1 MRKPVPQ
8 PSQQADPVVIVGLAA
23 HRGGGAQPAPDAD
36 RAFFSLPATT
46 EPTADLSLALR
57 LAWTALEDGGTV
69 PGALADGR
77 TGCFFATADA
87 CGDGDGGPRG
97 VGPGGDGAGGLAE
110 QVAAG
115 LRLTGPRATVGRR
128 GAAPSGRDA
137 VRAAVALA
145 ADELRHGT
153 VDLALAG
160 AVSPGTAGVGG
171 AGGVVVVLCR
181 RSQAALAGGRVYG
194 VLSDGTASDR
204 APDAA
209 PSDTSDTFPAGSA
222 ERTAAEVVAL
232 VGAAPVPPATRAG
245 APKVPGA
252 VPLDT
257 APLVPLVLSGHS
269 DAALRA
275 TAAALHQRVTDLPS
289 LDLKDLGLSLA
300 TTRSAFAHRA
310 VVLAADRADALLG
323 LRAVADGTFTPLVVD
338 AAQQGPGAGAAEV
351 GAGADGAGDLRPV
364 FVFPG
369 QGSQWPGMAL
379 DLVESSEVF
388 RHELRAC
395 ADALEPYVDWD
406 LYEVLRGVPGA
417 PELRAVDVVQ
427 PALFAV
433 MVSLAALWRACG
445 IEPAAVVGASLGEI
459 AAAHLAGALTLEEAA
474 QVVALW
480 SRAQA
485 GATGDGDLASAL
497 ACRADLE
504 RRLARWGDRLHFA
517 GSNGPHSVL
526 FSGDRAAVAELLA
539 ELDADGVRAKLLG
552 NDLPAHSPA
561 LHLDNDLLLG
571 GLAGREARAS
581 SLPFYSSLTGGHLE
595 TAGLDGPYWQRNIT
609 REIRFEQATRALL
622 AAGHRTFIEVSPHP
636 VLLGAMQETV
646 EDEGLGA
653 HTTVVGSLRR
663 RAPGVP
669 AFLHSL
675 AESYVRGVAVDWGA
689 LFRGS
694 GAQRMRL
701 PHYPFDAEATG
712 SAAERAAGGGAGPTV
727 RLRRELAA
735 RSAAER
741 SAWLTDLVRAQ
752 VGAVRGGR
760 ALEGHEVRRP
770 FKELGFDSLTAVE
783 LRNRLVAATGLP
795 LPMTL
800 LFDRPTVEA
809 VVSYVHDALV
819 HPGGPGPVAPLAAG
833 PVTADEPI
841 AIIAMSC
848 RFPGGADTPDA
859 LWRLVADGTDAL
871 SPFPVNR
878 GWDGLHDPDPDRPGT
893 TYVSEG
899 GFLHD
904 ADQFDAGFFGI
915 GPREA
920 LAMDPQQRV
929 LLEATWEAFE
939 RAGID
944 PTALR
949 GSPGGVFIGAM
960 TQDYGEPMH
969 LASERVN
976 GHVLTGSTVS
986 VLSGRLSY
994 VFGLEGPALTVDTA
1008 CSSSLVA
1015 LHLAAQ
1021 SLRRGETTLALAGG
1035 AAIMAAPG
1043 MFIEFSRQR
1052 GLSPDGRCK
1061 AFAAAADGTGW
1072 GEGVG
1077 VLLLERLSDAQRNG
1091 HHVLAVLRGSAI
1103 NQDGA
1108 SNGLSAPS
1116 GPAQQRVIRQAL
1128 ADARLTP
1135 ADVDVVE
1142 AHGTG
1147 TRLGDPIEAQAL
1159 LATYGQ
1165 DRPADR
1171 PLWLGSLK
1179 SNIGHTQAAAG
1190 VGGIIKMVQAM
1201 QHGTLPKTLHVDEPT
1216 PHVDWESGAVRLL
1229 TEARPWPE
1237 TDRPR
1242 RAAVSS
1248 FGISGTNAHVILE
1261 QAPEEA
1267 AGPASEDAPGDDA
1280 TAIATGVVPLVISA
1294 RDTQAL
1300 RAQAAQLAAYV
1311 EEHPDTGPHTIAH
1324 TLLTGRATLEHR
1336 AVLLAH
1342 DRDHLRETLHALANG
1357 QEHPGV
1363 VTGSG
1368 NHGRPVFVFPGQGSQ
1383 WTGMATELLTT
1394 SDVFRQS
1401 IAECENALAPYVDW
1415 SLTEVLTNGEP
1426 IERVDIVQP
1435 ALFAVMI
1442 SLAKVWQSLGIQ
1454 PAAVIGHSQ
1463 GEIPAAV
1470 IAGALTLEDGA
1481 RVTALRSQ
1489 AIHTTLTGHG
1499 TMASVTLTP
1508 EATQQLPGTW
1518 GDQLHIAAHNGPHT
1532 TVIAG
1537 ETTAIEQLL
1546 THCEQQG
1553 IHARRINVDYAS
1565 HSPYVETL
1573 KSQLADSLGELKP
1586 TASDIPFYSTT
1597 TGETLDTTQLTADY
1611 WYTNLR
1617 QPVLLTH
1624 AVTTAL
1630 NNGHTLFIEISPHPI
1645 LTTPL
1650 HDITDTTGHPTTITG
1665 TLRRDHGNWTQLL
1678 TAAATTTAH
1687 GTPPNWTHL
1696 LPPTTARP
1704 DLPTYPFQR
1713 QHYWLTASSP
1723 SPHLGS
1729 GATGHPFSLTRT
1741 DLAGSQ
1747 ETLYT
1752 GQISTHT
1759 HPWLNDHALWN
1770 TPLLPGTALLEL
1782 ALHTAHHTGLHHID
1796 ELTLHTPLT
1805 LTPHQPQ
1812 HLQIHIGTPNTNGQH
1827 PLTIHSTPHPPH
1839 PTEGEGWVQHAV
1851 GLVSAKG
1858 ALPTEGAWPGRGDV
1872 LDGAD
1877 GVYERLAAVG
1887 FDYGPAF
1894 QGLRRLAQVG
1904 GDVVAEVE
1912 LAEPQLADA
1921 DRFDVHPALLD
1932 AALHGTLLEGS
1943 DQVRLPFTFSGVTLH
1958 ATGASALRVRL
1969 TPTGTDT
1976 VAVLATD
1983 TTGQPVVSIDALTL
1997 RSVTAEQ
2004 FRAVASGLNDPL
2016 YHVDWVPA
2024 TVVDVPPTSAGRPVL
2039 VGSAALLP
2047 DLADAAPERVADDL
2061 GALVAAVDAGG
2072 QVPDTV
2078 LVPFLAD
2085 GEATP
2090 DGEAAAGDV
2099 SGFGAGSESGARA
2112 QGSGGVVGAA
2122 HAAVREGLALVQSWL
2137 ADERFAA
2144 SRLVLLTRGAV
2155 TVRAGDEPVDLVRAP
2170 LWGLLRSARS
2180 EHPGRLALAD
2190 LDGDPNSYL
2199 ALLRALARGASDEP
2213 QLAARA
2219 GMLFAPRLTK
2229 VAPSAGAGASPFDG
2243 TGTVLITGGT
2253 GLLGGVL
2260 ARHLV
2265 AAYGVRSLL
2274 LVSRRGPAA
2283 DGAEQLR
2290 AELTA
2295 AGARV
2300 TVVACDVTDRAAL
2313 ATALRAVPADLP
2325 LTGVVHTAGVLDDGV
2340 VGSLTPERVAAVL
2353 RPKVD
2358 AAWHLHELTRPYDLR
2373 AFVLYSSAA
2382 GTLGQAGQ
2390 ASYAAANAFLDALA
2404 QHRRAAG
2411 LPGLALA
2418 WGLWAEAGG
2427 MTDHLAEADLR
2438 RLGRTGLAPMAT
2450 EQGLA
2455 LFDLAVR
2462 AEADA
2467 RAAVGGESEAEG
2479 PGDTAGGPGDT
2490 AGKPRS
2496 AADGL
2501 GDSADGPD
2509 ETADGLRNAAGGSH
2523 DATAHPAERPTG
2535 GSAGGGRGALVP
2547 AVLDFAALRSQPEVP
2562 ALLRQLVRAAGPAP
2576 LRSAGRGETADGVQ
2590 RFAGLAPDE
2599 RHRALV
2605 DLVRSQVATVLGHPT
2620 LDSVDPG
2627 RGFLDLGVDSL
2638 TALDLRNRLGA
2649 EVGRALPATL
2659 IFNHPTP
2666 TAMGRFL
2673 AAELFPDD
2681 EAVGTGAGG
2690 PGPDGDD
2697 GAPNEAEFR
2706 RALAA
2711 IPLARFEEAGLVRT
2725 LLGLAES
2732 TGGQPAAPVA
2742 EQQGSALD
2750 AMNLDDLVRVA
2761 LGDN

>member
-8 PSQQADPVVIVGLAA
+8 PSQQADPVVIVGLTT
-23 HRGGGAQPAPDAD
+23 HQGGGAQPAADAD
-36 RAFFSLPATT
+36 RAFFSLPAKA
-46 EPTADLSLALR
+46 ELTADLSLALR
-57 LAWTALEDGGTV
+57 LAWTALEDGGIV
-69 PGALADGR
+69 PGTLTVGR
-77 TGCFFATADA
+77 TGCFFAAADA
-87 CGDGDGGPRG
+87 GDSDSDSDSDDDGG
-97 VGPGGDGAGGLAE
+97 GGGADGLAG

-115 LRLTGPRATVGRR
+115 LRLTGPRATVGRG
-128 GAAPSGRDA
+128 GAVSSGQDA

-145 ADELRHGT
+145 ADQLRRGA
-153 VDLALAG
+153 VDLAVAG
-160 AVSPGTAGVGG
+160 AVGPRTTEVDETS
-171 AGGVVVVLCR
+171 GVVVVLCR
-181 RSQAALAGGRVYG
+181 SSRAVRAGDRVYG
-194 VLSDGTASDR
+194 VLPDDTVAGS

-209 PSDTSDTFPAGSA
+209 ASETSDAYPARNA

-232 VGAAPVPPATRAG
+232 VGAAPVSPAARAG
-245 APKVPGA
+245 APKDPGA

-257 APLVPLVLSGHS
+257 TPLVPLVLSAHS
-269 DAALRA
+269 AAALRA
-275 TAAALHQRVTDLPS
+275 TAAALHQRVTDLAA

-323 LRAVADGTFTPLVVD
+323 LRAVADGTFTPLVVG
-338 AAQQGPGAGAAEV
+338 AAQQDPGV
-351 GAGADGAGDLRPV
+351 GADGGRADRARYPRPV

-388 RHELRAC
+388 RRELRAC
-395 ADALEPYVDWD
+395 ADALEPYVSWD
-406 LYEVLRGVPGA
+406 LYEVLRGAPGA

-459 AAAHLAGALTLEEAA
+459 AAAHLAGALTREEAA

-497 ACRADLE
+497 ASRADLE

-517 GSNGPHSVL
+517 GSNGPYSVL

-561 LHLDNDLLLG
+561 LRLDDDLLLG

-581 SLPFYSSLTGGHLE
+581 SVPFYSSLTGGHLE

-636 VLLGAMQETV
+636 VLLAAVQETV

-663 RAPGVP
+663 RIPGVP

-689 LFRGS
+689 VFQGS
-694 GAQRMRL
+694 GARRIGL
-701 PHYPFDAEATG
+701 PSYPFDAEATG
-712 SAAERAAGGGAGPTV
+712 SAAERAAGGAAGPAD

-735 RSAAER
+735 RSADER
-741 SAWLTDLVRAQ
+741 SAWLTDVVSAQ

-760 ALEGHEVRRP
+760 PLEGHEVRRP

-809 VVSYVHDALV
+809 VVAYVHDVLV
-819 HPGGPGPVAPLAAG
+819 HPGGPGAAAPVAAG
-833 PVTADEPI
+833 PATADEPI

-859 LWRLVADGTDAL
+859 LWRLVADGADAL

-878 GWDGLHDPDPDRPGT
+878 GWDDVHDPDPDRPGT

-920 LAMDPQQRV
+920 LAMDPQQRL
-929 LLEATWEAFE
+929 LLETAWEAFE

-1061 AFAAAADGTGW
+1061 AFAATADGTGW

-1091 HHVLAVLRGSAI
+1091 HQILAVLRGSAI

-1116 GPAQQRVIRQAL
+1116 GPAQQRVIQQAL

-1135 ADVDVVE
+1135 AEVDVVE

-1165 DRPADR
+1165 GRPADQ

-1229 TEARPWPE
+1229 TEARTWPE
-1237 TDRPR
+1237 TGRPR

-1267 AGPASEDAPGDDA
+1267 PRQESAQEDEGPK
-1280 TAIATGVVPLVISA
+1280 IATGVVPVVISA
-1294 RDTQAL
+1294 RDAQAL

-1311 EEHPDTGPHTIAH
+1311 EEHPDTDPYAIAH

-1336 AVLLAH
+1336 AVLLTH
-1342 DRDHLRETLHALANG
+1342 NRDHLLDALHALAEG
-1357 QEHPGV
+1357 REHPSV

-1383 WTGMATELLTT
+1383 WTGMATELLAT

-1401 IAECENALAPYVDW
+1401 IAECESALAPYVEW
-1415 SLTEVLTNGEP
+1415 SLMDVLTNGEP

-1435 ALFAVMI
+1435 ALFAVMV
-1442 SLAKVWQSLGIQ
+1442 SLAKVWQSLGVH
-1454 PAAVIGHSQ
+1454 PTAVIGHSQ

-1508 EATQQLPGTW
+1508 EATQQLPGAW

-1537 ETTAIEQLL
+1537 QTTAVEQLL
-1546 THCEQQG
+1546 DHCEQHN

-1565 HSPYVETL
+1565 HTPYVEAIRD
-1573 KSQLADSLGELKP
+1573 QLSDSLGVLKP
-1586 TASDIPFYSTT
+1586 HKSDVPLYSTT
-1597 TGETLDTTQLTADY
+1597 TGEALDTTQLTADY

-1650 HDITDTTGHPTTITG
+1650 HDITEATNQPTTITG

-1678 TAAATTTAH
+1678 TAAATTHTH

-1696 LPPTTARP
+1696 LPPTRHHP
-1704 DLPTYPFQR
+1704 SLPTYPFQR
-1713 QHYWLTASSP
+1713 QRYWLTASAP
-1723 SPHLGS
+1723 GQHLGS

-1782 ALHTAHHTGLHHID
+1782 TLHTAHHTGLHHID

-1839 PTEGEGWVQHAV
+1839 PTEGDGWVQHAV

-1858 ALPTEGAWPGRGDV
+1858 ALPAEGAWPGRGDV

-1912 LAEPQLADA
+1912 LAEPQRADA

-1969 TPTGTDT
+1969 TPTGPDT

-1983 TTGQPVVSIDALTL
+1983 TAGQPVVSIDALTL

-2016 YHVDWVPA
+2016 YHVDWVPTA
-2024 TVVDVPPTSAGRPVL
+2024 VADVPPTSTGRPVL
-2039 VGSAALLP
+2039 VGSTALLP

-2061 GALVAAVDAGG
+2061 GALIAAVDAGG

-2078 LVPFLAD
+2078 LVPFLTEADADTTAD
-2085 GEATP
+2085 GGT
-2090 DGEAAAGDV
+2090 AAGT
-2099 SGFGAGSESGARA
+2099 GAGAGV
-2112 QGSGGVVGAA
+2112 QGWGEMVGAV
-2122 HAAVREGLALVQSWL
+2122 HAAVREGLAVVQSWL

-2155 TVRAGDEPVDLVRAP
+2155 GVRAGDEPGDLVRAP

-2190 LDGDPNSYL
+2190 LDGDPDSYR
-2199 ALLRALARGASDEP
+2199 ALLRALAPGASDEP

-2219 GMLFAPRLTK
+2219 GELFAPRLIK

-2243 TGTVLITGGT
+2243 TGTVLISGGT

-2265 AAYGVRSLL
+2265 AEYGVRSLL

-2283 DGAEQLR
+2283 DGVEQLR
-2290 AELTA
+2290 AELVA

-2300 TVVACDVTDRAAL
+2300 AVVACDVTDRTAL
-2313 ATALRAVPADLP
+2313 ATALRAVPADFP

-2340 VGSLTPERVAAVL
+2340 VGSLTPERVATVL

-2427 MTDHLAEADLR
+2427 MTGHLAEADLR

-2467 RAAVGGESEAEG
+2467 RATVGGASEADA
-2479 PGDTAGGPGDT
+2479 PGDTAG
-2490 AGKPRS
+2490 
-2496 AADGL
+2496 
-2501 GDSADGPD
+2501 
-2509 ETADGLRNAAGGSH
+2509 
-2523 DATAHPAERPTG
+2523 RPTG

-2547 AVLDFAALRSQPEVP
+2547 AVLDFGALRDQPEVP

-2576 LRSAGRGETADGVQ
+2576 LRSAGRGEAAADVQ
-2590 RFAGLAPDE
+2590 RFANLAPDE
-2599 RHRALV
+2599 RRRALV

-2649 EVGRALPATL
+2649 EVGRTLPATL

-2681 EAVGTGAGG
+2681 EAAGPGADG
-2690 PGPDGDD
+2690 PGPDGAD
-2697 GAPNEAEFR
+2697 GQPDEAEFR

-2725 LLGLAES
+2725 LLGLAELA
-2732 TGGQPAAPVA
+2732 GGQPATPVA